1 MSLWQCFECLVK
13 SAMTYESPKHT
24 FQFWK
29 VALVKLVEMVR
40 RKKGRKEGKKG
51 GRERKRGREGRRKE
65 ERKSIFL
72 FLNIVLVK

>member
-1 MSLWQCFECLVK
+1 M
-13 SAMTYESPKHT
+13 
-24 FQFWK
+24 
-29 VALVKLVEMVR
+29 KLVEMVR